1 MYKKITAFLL
11 TLLAAFA
18 AACPAMANM
27 AAPRPSDVGT
37 SVTFEK
43 NQDIAVA
50 AETLDIRVEGA
61 KARIRAEYTMKNTA
75 GEQISTPAMFLCP
88 DQEEGSVQVQARE
101 KPVEFTVEEYILGYA
116 GRVETKSWEYVILS
130 ADGSVA
136 ATEEETVW
144 AISFQLDFAPEE
156 EYTVSV
162 EYTYALGGYPEYDF
176 NVKNGRIDY
185 YLLPAA
191 GWKDFGT
198 LTINLYLDK
207 DMPVISSSSLPFE
220 KVETRTY
227 QYVSQGLPEQ
237 DLSIVIEENGFQKIF
252 STLRSPYLRMMVML
266 FAPFVLLGAGV
277 VLLVVLIRR
286 KHKTK

>member
-1 MYKKITAFLL
+1 MCKRITVFLL
-11 TLLAAFA
+11 TILLALT
-18 AACPAMANM
+18 AACPALANM

-43 NQDIAVA
+43 NQDIAVT

-88 DQEEGSVQVQARE
+88 DQEEGSVQVTVRE
-101 KPVEFTVEEYILGYA
+101 EPVEFTVEEYALGYDS
-116 GRVETKSWEYVILS
+116 RVETKSWEYAVLS
-130 ADGSVA
+130 PDQLASPN
-136 ATEEETVW
+136 EERVW
-144 AISFQLDFAPEE
+144 AISFQLDFEPEE

-162 EYTYALGGYPEYDF
+162 EYVYALGGYPEYDF
-176 NVKNGRIDY
+176 DVKDGRIEY

-191 GWKDFGT
+191 GWKDFGS

-207 DMPVISSSSLPFE
+207 DMPVIASSSLPFE
-220 KVETRTY
+220 KVGTRTY
-227 QYVSQGLPEQ
+227 QYVSQGLPEEE
-237 DLSIVIEENGFQKIF
+237 LSITIEENGFQKIF
-252 STLRSPYLRMMVML
+252 STLRNPYLRMMVL
-266 FAPFVLLGAGV
+266 LLAPFVLVAAGV
-277 VLLVVLIRR
+277 VLLVVLVRR